1 MKNLNKGTY
10 HELSRQ
16 ASIMSYKREIE
27 NFTMR
32 GEDNEITEARYYS
45 LPLKMEKDQRVKECK
60 KCCS

>member
-1 MKNLNKGTY
+1 MTIILQKKKKNHRYGKVKNLNKGTY

-32 GEDNEITEARYYS
+32 GEDNEITEARYYTVC
-45 LPLKMEKDQRVKECK
+45 L
-60 KCCS
+60 